1 MSSEWKSYFAKRSK
15 EKALEEQL
23 KGTYRGYYLVRES
36 DGLRFFISPYEDI
49 EALDKVA
56 EDVLSAGDYAYWIDY
71 SLGIDVE
78 GKPAWMNMDY
88 TNKFF

>member
-1 MSSEWKSYFAKRSK
+1 MPSEWKSYFAKRSK

-56 EDVLSAGDYAYWIDY
+56 EAVLSAGNFAYWIDY
-71 SLGIDVE
+71 SLGVDLQ
-78 GKPAWMNMDY
+78 GKPAWMNLDL
-88 TNKFF
+88 TDRFL